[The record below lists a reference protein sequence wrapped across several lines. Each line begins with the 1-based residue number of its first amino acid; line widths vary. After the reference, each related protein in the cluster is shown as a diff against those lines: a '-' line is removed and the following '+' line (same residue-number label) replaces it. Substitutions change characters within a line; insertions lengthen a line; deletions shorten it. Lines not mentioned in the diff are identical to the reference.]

1 MADLLERL
9 QESLASLY
17 RIDRELGAGGMA
29 VVFLAEDLRHHRQVA
44 LKVLRP
50 ELAAEIGPGRFLR
63 EIETAAR
70 LTHPHILPIHDSGDT
85 GGFLYYV
92 MPYVEGE
99 SLRGRLAREK
109 QLPLDDALQIAREVA
124 DALSYAHSHGVVHRD
139 IKPENILLQSGHA
152 VVADFGIARA
162 ITAAA
167 GETRTATLTAAGTAL
182 GTPAYMSPEQATG
195 SRDLDGR
202 SDLYSLGCV
211 LYEMLAGQPPFT
223 GPSVESLLHQHL
235 TAEATSITVVRP
247 AVPGWVAAAIQ
258 RALAKTPADRFSPV
272 ALFAEA
278 LAPRES
284 ATVAAAPAVA
294 PAPPAR
300 RWWRLAL
307 LSGVTVFVI
316 AGALLLL
323 RLGQHAPVPARPA
336 HTRSEIAVLPFQN
349 LSGDGPQAYFAGG
362 LHDELLTQ
370 LSKVAALKVISRTS
384 VMGYQGTSKPLRQ
397 IASELGVG
405 SVVEGSV
412 QVVGGRLRV
421 TVQLIDAATDEH
433 LWAERYD
440 RTLEDAFAIQSEV
453 AQQIVAAVGAVLTS
467 VEQGRLT
474 AAPTANAEAYRL
486 YLQGREYW
494 SRPGRFRQ
502 NIEIAQQLYERAL
515 ALDPNF
521 ALAHAALSHM
531 HGQMY
536 WFRYDPSVARAA
548 RQREEAEVAL
558 RLAPNLP
565 QAHFAMGLVHYFGRR
580 DYRRALDEFAI
591 ALKGLP
597 SDAQLF
603 ATIGYVHRRLGNWDE
618 VSAAFEKAAQL
629 NPRYADLFSDL
640 GGESYLIVRRYA
652 DAVHAYDRA
661 LSLAPDLHNV
671 AISRGWTY
679 VVWQGQLD
687 TLRAVLSRVPRD
699 ADLGDPGGIVS
710 QRAEFLLW
718 ERDADSLLQTLQT
731 AHVDVF
737 DEQNFFLPGALYA
750 AWAHQLHG
758 DHAAARAAFASA
770 RVRPDSALG
779 GLPDD
784 WRVHAARGLALAG
797 LGRRDE
803 ALREARWLQQSVD
816 YREDAFG
823 GPLLAEARARILAQ
837 AGDAEAALDEIERLL
852 AGPSYLSVHTLQLDP
867 RWDPIREHP
876 RFKALLAKY
885 GSGPAG

>member
-1 MADLLERL
+1 M
-9 QESLASLY
+9 
-17 RIDRELGAGGMA
+17 
-29 VVFLAEDLRHHRQVA
+29 
-44 LKVLRP
+44 
-50 ELAAEIGPGRFLR
+50 
-63 EIETAAR
+63 
-70 LTHPHILPIHDSGDT
+70 
-85 GGFLYYV
+85 
-92 MPYVEGE
+92 
-99 SLRGRLAREK
+99 
-109 QLPLDDALQIAREVA
+109 
-124 DALSYAHSHGVVHRD
+124 
-139 IKPENILLQSGHA
+139 
-152 VVADFGIARA
+152 
-162 ITAAA
+162 
-167 GETRTATLTAAGTAL
+167 
-182 GTPAYMSPEQATG
+182 
-195 SRDLDGR
+195 
-202 SDLYSLGCV
+202 
-211 LYEMLAGQPPFT
+211 
-223 GPSVESLLHQHL
+223 
-235 TAEATSITVVRP
+235 
-247 AVPGWVAAAIQ
+247 
-258 RALAKTPADRFSPV
+258 
-272 ALFAEA
+272 
-278 LAPRES
+278 
-284 ATVAAAPAVA
+284 
-294 PAPPAR
+294 
-300 RWWRLAL
+300 
-307 LSGVTVFVI
+307 
-316 AGALLLL
+316 
-323 RLGQHAPVPARPA
+323 
-336 HTRSEIAVLPFQN
+336 
-349 LSGDGPQAYFAGG
+349 
-362 LHDELLTQ
+362 
-370 LSKVAALKVISRTS
+370 
-384 VMGYQGTSKPLRQ
+384 
-397 IASELGVG
+397 
-405 SVVEGSV
+405 
-412 QVVGGRLRV
+412 
-421 TVQLIDAATDEH
+421 
-433 LWAERYD
+433 AERYD

-531 HGQMY
+531 HGPMY

-580 DYRRALDEFAI
+580 DYRRALHEFAI

-750 AWAHQLHG
+750 ASCTATTLRHGQRSIRPACVWIPRWAGSRTTGACMRPAAWRWPGSGVGTRRCGRRAGYSSRSTTARTPLGVRSWQKRVRESSRRRATPRRRSTRSSGCWRGPHTSASTRCSSIRAGTPFASTRGSRRCWQSTAPDQLG
-758 DHAAARAAFASA
+758 DGSARAPHAGHVWGESDCEAKS
-770 RVRPDSALG
+770 DS
-779 GLPDD
+779 
-784 WRVHAARGLALAG
+784 H
-797 LGRRDE
+797 
-803 ALREARWLQQSVD
+803 
-816 YREDAFG
+816 
-823 GPLLAEARARILAQ
+823 
-837 AGDAEAALDEIERLL
+837 
-852 AGPSYLSVHTLQLDP
+852 
-867 RWDPIREHP
+867 
-876 RFKALLAKY
+876 
-885 GSGPAG
+885 